1 MYQNG
6 FFRDPVNFLI
16 MAMNK
21 IEKVVTWNLPKLAQ
35 SNNVQFF
42 MFQWPEGRKRGAKY
56 NFQKETCPI
65 RYRKIPKISPSVYKP
80 LQT

>member
-16 MAMNK
+16 MTMNK

-35 SNNVQFF
+35 SL
-42 MFQWPEGRKRGAKY
+42 MFS
-56 NFQKETCPI
+56 FSCFSDQKEEKEEQST
-65 RYRKIPKISPSVYKP
+65 ISKKKLAQSDTVKFRR
-80 LQT
+80 

>member
-16 MAMNK
+16 MTMNK

-35 SNNVQFF
+35 SFNVQFF
-42 MFQWPEGRKRGAKY
+42 MFQ
-56 NFQKETCPI
+56 
-65 RYRKIPKISPSVYKP
+65 
-80 LQT
+80 